1 MDTFPFFISL
11 PTLIVATGHFPG
23 EGSVVWR
30 DFFTQEPLSN
40 SPHTQTLAVPLG
52 KIGLHIRSGTALA
65 LYEKPGYTIASTRRS
80 DIRLLVSLSPG
91 TEGVARGKVYLDDG
105 ESLPPTPYREIEI
118 FAENGRD
125 GGKIWFAGEGTYVS
139 QSKLQSVV
147 VLVNEGGGSGI
158 TEVRVGDE
166 IWKLWHWDEKDGKLV
181 IESVGIDL
189 NGLTVDTIS
198 WR

>member
-1 MDTFPFFISL
+1 MISL
-11 PTLIVATGHFPG
+11 PRAHSVTGYFPG
-23 EGSVVWR
+23 AGSVVWR
-30 DFFTQEPLSN
+30 DFFTHEPLSN
-40 SPHTQTLAVPLG
+40 PTQLQTLAVPMG

-65 LYEKPGYTIASTRRS
+65 LYEEPGYTIASTRRS

-91 TEGVARGKVYLDDG
+91 TDGAAQGKVYFDDG

-118 FAENGRD
+118 FAEGGRD
-125 GGKIWFAGEGTYVS
+125 GGKIWFAGEGTYMP
-139 QSKLQSVV
+139 QSKLQTVV
-147 VLVNEGGGSGI
+147 VLANGGENSGI

-166 IWKLWHWDEKDGKLV
+166 IWKWWQWDEKLGKLV